1 MGFAITVTITSGCL
15 WLITMQMTNLEP
27 ALLSHLPV
35 GGPAQEAVG
44 VAEASPPHEGKGGQT
59 AEAGGNS
66 RHFGYVPKL
75 VPLWIFD
82 TDPNV

>member
-1 MGFAITVTITSGCL
+1 
-15 WLITMQMTNLEP
+15 MTNLES

-59 AEAGGNS
+59 AEAGGQFN
-66 RHFGYVPKL
+66 RHF
-75 VPLWIFD
+75 
-82 TDPNV
+82 

>member
-1 MGFAITVTITSGCL
+1 
-15 WLITMQMTNLEP
+15 MTDLEP

-35 GGPAQEAVG
+35 GRPAQEAVG

-59 AEAGGNS
+59 AEAGGQFN
-66 RHFGYVPKL
+66 RHFGDVPKL

-82 TDPNV
+82 TDLNA